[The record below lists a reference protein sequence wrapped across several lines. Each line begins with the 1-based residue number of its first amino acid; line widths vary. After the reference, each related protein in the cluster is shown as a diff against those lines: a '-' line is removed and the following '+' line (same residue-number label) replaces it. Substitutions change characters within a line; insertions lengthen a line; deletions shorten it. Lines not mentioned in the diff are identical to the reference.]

1 MQVNEKRL
9 LDRLLEMIAIDSVS
23 YEEKPMSDFLETY
36 FKNKGLEVYRDQAGE
51 KFGGNG
57 SNILVHIPGTME
69 GEAICFNAHQD
80 TVEPGRGIKPVVK
93 DGYLVSSG
101 DTILAADDKAG
112 IATIME
118 AYDYVKENNI
128 PHREMYFLFTICEEL
143 NMMGIKNFD
152 FSKLPTKN
160 IYVIDSAGSPG
171 VMTMKNPA
179 KVGIVAT
186 FTGKKAHAGIEP
198 EKGVNACCA
207 MAKAIAGVHFGRIDP
222 ETTSNV
228 GRVEGGGQTNVV
240 SDSAFFTAEI
250 RSHSAETL
258 EAEIEKVRKSCE
270 KAAAAFGAQVDVQV
284 SYDYPTK
291 KLDPE
296 SFVYKQCYAAYVKE
310 GITPKQ
316 IIGGGGGDSNIMAG
330 HGYMA
335 CGLAC
340 GMTDVHSS
348 KEKLNL
354 AEFAQTVRIV
364 VTLMTE

>member
-1 MQVNEKRL
+1 
-9 LDRLLEMIAIDSVS
+9 
-23 YEEKPMSDFLETY
+23 
-36 FKNKGLEVYRDQAGE
+36 
-51 KFGGNG
+51 
-57 SNILVHIPGTME
+57 
-69 GEAICFNAHQD
+69 
-80 TVEPGRGIKPVVK
+80 
-93 DGYLVSSG
+93 
-101 DTILAADDKAG
+101 
-112 IATIME
+112 
-118 AYDYVKENNI
+118 
-128 PHREMYFLFTICEEL
+128 
-143 NMMGIKNFD
+143 
-152 FSKLPTKN
+152 
-160 IYVIDSAGSPG
+160 
-171 VMTMKNPA
+171 
-179 KVGIVAT
+179 
-186 FTGKKAHAGIEP
+186 
-198 EKGVNACCA
+198 

-270 KAAAAFGAQVDVQV
+270 EAAAAFGAQVDVQV